1 MVKARFQSYD
11 SLVLLGD
18 DLVAK
23 WRKRNNHSRI
33 ITEWIVSAFA
43 AFLVPIF
50 PHSDWIQRDTKYLS
64 VFSANAGK
72 HGPGKLRKR
81 KTEYY
86 AANIILLCL
95 FLTSIRS
102 ETITKPLVELIK
114 FSFDLE
120 FELDIDRITLF
131 PYQQMM
137 NKISGLVL
145 RFNLFFSLTWLI
157 SILNTSDLNTWSFS
171 ISISVIDFF

>member
-1 MVKARFQSYD
+1 M
-11 SLVLLGD
+11 
-18 DLVAK
+18 
-23 WRKRNNHSRI
+23 
-33 ITEWIVSAFA
+33 
-43 AFLVPIF
+43 
-50 PHSDWIQRDTKYLS
+50 
-64 VFSANAGK
+64 FSPNAGK
-72 HGPGKLRKR
+72 YGPGKLRKQ

-86 AANIILLCL
+86 AGNIILLCL

-145 RFNLFFSLTWLI
+145 RFNLFFSLTRLI